1 MTGHKILIV
10 DDEPHILRLL
20 HGALT
25 RAGYAV
31 PEAASARQAM
41 AQLEALDPD
50 VVLLDLGLP
59 DRDGMELV
67 PLIKSRSSAT
77 LLIIS
82 AREATDEK
90 VSALDLGADDYLTK
104 PFDTDE
110 LLARVRATL
119 RHRLNAQG
127 AQATVVVGDV
137 AIDMVRRRVTKAGE
151 EVHLTP
157 KEYDVVTAL
166 ARFPRRVVTHD
177 QLLRTVWANDYE
189 RHIEYLR
196 VVIRNIRQK
205 LENDPARP
213 AIVVN
218 ELGDA
223 DQSGGG
229 ADFAEDF
236 AVGGGDL
243 LPQLQA
249 GGVDARADDVADV
262 ATQGV
267 QGRHDDVQGTAG
279 LLGDRRGVL
288 AIGPHADRA
297 GDGDRVARPDCAAVA
312 DDRLPLRAGAD
323 TGASEAFLRAGLDVA
338 GHGMSH
344 CNKEG
349 RAA

>member
-31 PEAASARQAM
+31 TEAASARQAM

-218 ELGDA
+218 ELGVGYRLMGAA
-223 DQSGGG
+223 D
-229 ADFAEDF
+229 
-236 AVGGGDL
+236 
-243 LPQLQA
+243 
-249 GGVDARADDVADV
+249 
-262 ATQGV
+262 
-267 QGRHDDVQGTAG
+267 
-279 LLGDRRGVL
+279 
-288 AIGPHADRA
+288 
-297 GDGDRVARPDCAAVA
+297 
-312 DDRLPLRAGAD
+312 
-323 TGASEAFLRAGLDVA
+323 
-338 GHGMSH
+338 
-344 CNKEG
+344 
-349 RAA
+349 